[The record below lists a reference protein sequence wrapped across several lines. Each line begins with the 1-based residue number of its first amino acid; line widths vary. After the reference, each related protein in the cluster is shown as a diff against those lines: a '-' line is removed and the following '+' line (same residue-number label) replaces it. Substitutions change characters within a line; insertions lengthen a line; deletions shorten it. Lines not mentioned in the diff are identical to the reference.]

1 MDTKAILKKTGKVA
15 VVAVQK
21 YGASIIAASV
31 GAFVGGL
38 TTGPIKE
45 GEDPQQ
51 YACRLAG
58 SAAAGSAV
66 AYCVGSSVMG
76 AVKERNLR
84 KEINKLET
92 ELESAKASNVLASE
106 EGGDNHEA

>member
-1 MDTKAILKKTGKVA
+1 MNTKTILKTAGKLTIVGI
-15 VVAVQK
+15 QK

-31 GAFVGGL
+31 GAFVGGAVV
-38 TTGPIKE
+38 GPIKE

-58 SAAAGSAV
+58 NAAAGSAV
-66 AYCVGSSVMG
+66 AYCIGSTVMG

-84 KEINKLET
+84 KEIKKLET
-92 ELESAKASNVLASE
+92 ELETNVTNVASE
-106 EGGDNHEA
+106 EGGE